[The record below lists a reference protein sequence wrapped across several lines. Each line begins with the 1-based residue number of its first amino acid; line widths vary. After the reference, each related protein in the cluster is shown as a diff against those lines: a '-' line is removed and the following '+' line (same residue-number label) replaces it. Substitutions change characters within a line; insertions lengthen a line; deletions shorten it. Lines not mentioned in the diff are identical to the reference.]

1 VALSGLKTAIC
12 GGDVRAIHLLEWAG
26 LIEKLDIDTLTWALH
41 NAGGNKLAVINQ
53 LLRLGFTALWD
64 LDARQLGRALAD
76 IRDEAVAESDQ
87 EKLDF
92 VKAILNS
99 ATLQGATNLHV

>member
-1 VALSGLKTAIC
+1 MALSGLKTAISA
-12 GGDVRAIHLLEWAG
+12 GDVRAIHLLEWAG
-26 LIEKLDIDTLTWALH
+26 LIEKLDIDTMIWALH

-64 LDARQLGRALAD
+64 LDARRLGRALAD

-99 ATLQGATNLHV
+99 ATLQGVHK